1 MSRIELTG
9 LDDNAV
15 VALLEAAA
23 GHTLPDAGVSL
34 AHAVYRET
42 DGNPF
47 FVWEVLRHLSDTGAI
62 YQDATGRWTAE
73 DSLEQM
79 ALPDSIRVVITARVG
94 RLGQGAG
101 RVLSVAAVIGRD
113 FDLDLLARAT
123 KTPED
128 ELLDVLDRAAAAD
141 LVREVADTGRYNFAH
156 AVITNDTFPD
166 APCLAT
172 GLLLSRYP
180 SLNGTGCHRAGT
192 SGRVDNSCAC
202 PKPDG
207 RTH

>member
-1 MSRIELTG
+1 M
-9 LDDNAV
+9 
-15 VALLEAAA
+15 ALLEAAA

-123 KTPED
+123 KTLRTSCSTCSTERPQPTWCARW
-128 ELLDVLDRAAAAD
+128 LTR
-141 LVREVADTGRYNFAH
+141 G
-156 AVITNDTFPD
+156 
-166 APCLAT
+166 AT
-172 GLLLSRYP
+172 TSPTLSLRMTH
-180 SLNGTGCHRAGT
+180 SLTHPALPRGCCCRGTH
-192 SGRVDNSCAC
+192 
-202 PKPDG
+202 P
-207 RTH
+207 